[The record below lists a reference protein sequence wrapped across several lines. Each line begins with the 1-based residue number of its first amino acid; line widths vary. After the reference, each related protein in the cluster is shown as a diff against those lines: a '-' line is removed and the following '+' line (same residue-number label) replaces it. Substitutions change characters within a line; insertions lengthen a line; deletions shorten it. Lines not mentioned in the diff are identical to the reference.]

1 MELIKKSISSILEDT
16 AKTYPNLIA
25 IEDNNARYTWDR
37 LNKLSTCLAYKFLEM
52 GITNNSYVGLFILNS
67 PDWIISF
74 FALEKIGALAVLI
87 NTYFK
92 GRELLDVVKHSD
104 LDCIMYSNDIELKK
118 ALEPAKKEKMV
129 KNIISISE
137 LINEDYSKKDYDV
150 YFRNDKHSKGSTFKS
165 IQSCK

>member
-74 FALEKIGALAVLI
+74 FALEKIGA
-87 NTYFK
+87 
-92 GRELLDVVKHSD
+92 
-104 LDCIMYSNDIELKK
+104 
-118 ALEPAKKEKMV
+118 
-129 KNIISISE
+129 
-137 LINEDYSKKDYDV
+137 
-150 YFRNDKHSKGSTFKS
+150 
-165 IQSCK
+165 